1 MKTTSWICLISLLF
15 LVNSLLIAGCSQTIT
30 QSSSFPRSTT
40 STIRSPSTQP
50 SSSPTM
56 TTSTVQLPSTQ
67 PSSSPTTTT
76 YTEQSP
82 STQPSSSPT
91 TTTYTEQSPSTQP
104 SSSPETTTPTASDVS
119 GGNPATSTYYVAKDG
134 SDSTGTGSFTNPWA
148 TPQKAA
154 TEMEAGDT
162 CYIEA
167 GTYSNTIVFDNS
179 AWGKHVAAMIA
190 PFGSGTSNAW
200 ETFEN
205 YNGGTVIL
213 ELGAGYQFDETFGI
227 DTNGQSYIQ
236 FIGLNVDGANAK
248 WNIECVP
255 SGNPYASS
263 YSGIDSTNIN
273 IIDCSATSGQ
283 DGGIGDVASSNV
295 LVNGCTINET
305 NLDPVDEQ
313 VYFNFGSNITIE
325 NCLVENPVGAERC
338 GIDVTDGCS
347 DVTINNNT
355 VCNTGGI
362 GIYIGPNGIPQS
374 NINIYDNL
382 CYNNGNTG
390 YGGAGIGLADEKGT
404 ASMTDINIYNN
415 LLYGNA
421 RGFRVDQYGSTLY
434 NFTFINNT
442 LYDDGAL
449 TEIFI
454 VSTHQYL
461 NHCVIRNN
469 IIFSLSK
476 GSYGIA
482 YNDYANGGITID
494 HNLFYNPSYAW
505 SSKNIFGTSYLEDNP
520 LLVNPTTDF
529 DLSAGSPAID
539 SGSPVGAP
547 AADFIGTSR
556 PQGAGIDIGAYEY
569 EEISLNT
576 ITTSTATTSTTT
588 ATTPAAPRYGRTFY
602 LNPKRDYRLVG
613 LIPRGTALWQKKY
626 DRRTSV
632 ERAYSEEKGSHKLAD
647 PRVRGLEKI
656 KIHTYLALCAQ
667 IIKRI
672 GAAIAEGLIIPEA
685 LPFPVRT

>member
-1 MKTTSWICLISLLF
+1 MQELPTQASLF
-15 LVNSLLIAGCSQTIT
+15 QVA
-30 QSSSFPRSTT
+30 
-40 STIRSPSTQP
+40 
-50 SSSPTM
+50 
-56 TTSTVQLPSTQ
+56 TTSTVQSPSNQ
-67 PSSSPTTTT
+67 PSSSQVTTTST
-76 YTEQSP
+76 VQSP
-82 STQPSSSPT
+82 STQPSSSQMT
-91 TTTYTEQSPSTQP
+91 TTSTVQSPSTQP
-104 SSSPETTTPTASDVS
+104 SSSQVTTTPTTSDIAN
-119 GGNPATSTYYVAKDG
+119 GNPATITYYVATDG

-179 AWGKHVAAMIA
+179 ILGKHVAAMIA
-190 PFGSGTSNAW
+190 PCSSGTSNAW

-213 ELGAGYQFDETFGI
+213 ELGAGYRFDETFGI

-236 FIGLNVDGANAK
+236 FIGLNVDGANAQ

-255 SGNPYASS
+255 SGNPYANS

-273 IIDCSATSGQ
+273 IINCSATSGQ

-295 LVNGCTINET
+295 VVNGCTINGT
-305 NLDPVDEQ
+305 NLNAVDEQ
-313 VYFNFGSNITIE
+313 LYFNFGSNITIE
-325 NCLVENPVGAERC
+325 NCLVENPIGADRC

-355 VCNTGGI
+355 VCNTGSI
-362 GIYIGPNGIPQS
+362 GIYAGPNGIPQS

-404 ASMTDINIYNN
+404 ANMTGINIYNN
-415 LLYGNA
+415 ILYGNS
-421 RGFRVDQYGSTLY
+421 RGFRVDQFGSSIY

-454 VSTHQYL
+454 VSPHQYL
-461 NHCVIRNN
+461 NNCVIRNN
-469 IIFSLSK
+469 IIFNLSEA
-476 GSYGIA
+476 SCGIE
-482 YNDYANGGITID
+482 YNDYANDGITID
-494 HNLFYNPSYAW
+494 HNLFYNPSYEW
-505 SSKNIFGTSYLEDNP
+505 SSENIFGTSYVEGNP

-539 SGSPVGAP
+539 GGSPVGAP
-547 AADFIGTSR
+547 AADFIGKSR
-556 PQGAGIDIGAYEY
+556 PQDGGIDIGAYEY

-576 ITTSTATTSTTT
+576 ITNMAATTNTSTAPSQQ
-588 ATTPAAPRYGRTFY
+588 P
-602 LNPKRDYRLVG
+602 LG
-613 LIPRGTALWQKKY
+613 L
-626 DRRTSV
+626 
-632 ERAYSEEKGSHKLAD
+632 SHMGNI
-647 PRVRGLEKI
+647 RCQ
-656 KIHTYLALCAQ
+656 YY
-667 IIKRI
+667 
-672 GAAIAEGLIIPEA
+672 
-685 LPFPVRT
+685 F